1 MTIMG
6 NGIHFHRKTIVIL
19 SALAILVVLW
29 MAFGSSNKRVV
40 VRSKGLVANG
50 RHFTMDGKPF
60 TILSGAMHYFRIP
73 PQYWE
78 DRIVKLKAMGLNT
91 VETYVSWN
99 LHEEIQG
106 DFNFKDGL
114 DIVEFIK
121 TAQKHDLYV
130 IMRPGPYICAEW
142 DLGGLP
148 SWLLHNPNIYLR
160 SLDPIF
166 MKATLRF
173 FDELIPRLIDYQYSN
188 GGPIIAWQIENEYL
202 SYDNSSAYMRK
213 LQQEMVIR
221 GVKELLFTSDGIWQM
236 QIEKKYSLPG
246 VLKTVNFQRNET
258 NILKGLRKLQPNMP
272 LMVTEFWSGWF
283 DHWGEDKH
291 VLTVEKAAE
300 RTKNIL
306 KMESSINYYMLHGG
320 TNFGFMNG
328 ANAENGKYKPT
339 ITSYDYDAPI
349 SESGDIT
356 PKYRELREKLLKYAP
371 KNSLSKQM
379 PEIPHNS
386 EKTIYEP
393 VEMQHFL
400 KLDSLLA
407 MISPI
412 ESRHPVAMEF
422 LPINKNGGQG
432 YGFTL
437 YEARLPSTAKSIK
450 IESYRDRAQV
460 FYNSIPLEIPEPM
473 NIEKKYLDE
482 NKTKNVVIDLS
493 GVKKQD
499 SNKLQILVENMG
511 RVNFKQEINNQRKGI
526 LGDVFV
532 DGDRHMSWKIYPLE
546 FKQDFMESLN
556 KAEWSVRSE
565 RRRRGP
571 GMHRGSFSIDDSP
584 KDTFVLMSGWT
595 KGVCFVN
602 GRNLGRY
609 WNIGPQY
616 TLYLP
621 SPWLKQG
628 ENTIVLFE
636 QEGPT
641 GDAEVRF
648 VTEPQLGSKLTER
661 N

>member
-1 MTIMG
+1 MG

-371 KNSLSKQM
+371 KNSRMS
-379 PEIPHNS
+379 
-386 EKTIYEP
+386 
-393 VEMQHFL
+393 F
-400 KLDSLLA
+400 SLLRYLNLPLLHSSHCLLQGFCNYA
-407 MISPI
+407 LSPI

-460 FYNSIPLEIPEPM
+460 LVDNRTYFSAFGKNKLKSIPFGR
-473 NIEKKYLDE
+473 
-482 NKTKNVVIDLS
+482 KTPN
-493 GVKKQD
+493 

-628 ENTIVLFE
+628 ENTV
-636 QEGPT
+636 
-641 GDAEVRF
+641 
-648 VTEPQLGSKLTER
+648 S
-661 N
+661 